1 MKTPTIRRAFLAL
14 SVAGMVLF
22 PASALAQHNS
32 NDPEYSGTADS
43 TGAVVQTTHPVTG
56 EVVEGVVAE
65 NTASANS
72 EGGIIPDQPGT
83 PQNEAN
89 DTTVATATPVRVETS
104 DGTRSNPDS
113 IAAVAPWDAA
123 GESRTGVVTVG
134 DGNGNVAASSEG
146 TWSRVDAHASSNES
160 TVRTDSQSIGH
171 DTTAGSGDARTVL
184 PNVDSFAFVDR
195 WPDGTIASGASNVAW
210 SDGAQQISMLGG
222 YIEIEDVFSSS
233 FSVADGHTSG
243 NDIEFEVNGLTLNS
257 SPFGPA
263 LITVNNANN
272 FLQEAWTVIDA
283 TIGGVNGVVR
293 VATASDL
300 LDRDTWRGNA
310 ALFAAYLGI
319 LPQLNALTGIGGDL
333 EGLSLLLG
341 GGWSDDGNGDYARGM
356 SQAVRAH
363 AWVGGEWETTAVV
376 GYAYSGVD
384 AVRPWSTATDPTWPN
399 GWTPIVDAERA
410 FPATRNAFPVDW
422 VFAAGPDEW
431 EWVAVAG
438 VNELPRTGL
447 EIGALA
453 MFGFLLVVGG
463 FGARRFGRAA
473 A

>member
-32 NDPEYSGTADS
+32 TDPEYSGTADS
-43 TGAVVQTTHPVTG
+43 TGAVVQTTDPVTG
-56 EVVEGVVAE
+56 EVIEGTVAE
-65 NTASANS
+65 NTVSANS

-104 DGTRSNPDS
+104 DGTRMNPDS
-113 IAAVAPWDAA
+113 IAAVAPWDAE
-123 GESRTGVVTVG
+123 GESATGVMTVG
-134 DGNGNVAASSEG
+134 DGNGNVAASTEG

-160 TVRTDSQSIGH
+160 TVTTDSQSIGR
-171 DTTAGSGDARTVL
+171 DTTAGSGDARTIL
-184 PNVDSFAFVDR
+184 PNVDSFSFVDR
-195 WPDGTIASGASNVAW
+195 WPDGTIAAGASNVAW
-210 SDGAQQISMLGG
+210 SDGGQQISMLGG
-222 YIEIEDVFSSS
+222 YVTIEDVFSSS

-243 NDIEFEVNGLTLNS
+243 NDIEFEVNGLSLNS
-257 SPFGPA
+257 SPFGGVS
-263 LITVNNANN
+263 LIMVNNANN
-272 FLQEAWTVIDA
+272 FLREAWTDINA
-283 TIGGVNGVVR
+283 TIGGVTGDVTV
-293 VATASDL
+293 TTGSDL

-319 LPQLNALTGIGGDL
+319 VPQLNALTGIGDDL
-333 EGLSLLLG
+333 EGLSLTLG

-363 AWVGGEWETTAVV
+363 AWVGGEWETTSVV

-384 AVRPWSTATDPTWPN
+384 AVRPWSTATNPDWHPFWVP
-399 GWTPIVDAERA
+399 VEDAELA
-410 FPATRNAFPVDW
+410 FPATRNAFPVDR
-422 VFAAGPDEW
+422 VFAEGPAE
-431 EWVAVAG
+431 VAVLG

-447 EIGALA
+447 EIGALVL
-453 MFGFLLVVGG
+453 FGLLLVAGG
-463 FGARRFGRAA
+463 IGARRFSRAA